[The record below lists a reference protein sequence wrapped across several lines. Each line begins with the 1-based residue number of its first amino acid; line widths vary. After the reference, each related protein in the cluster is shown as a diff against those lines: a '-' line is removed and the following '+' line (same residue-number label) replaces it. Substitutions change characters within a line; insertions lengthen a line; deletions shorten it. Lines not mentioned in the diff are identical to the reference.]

1 MGKKSST
8 ISHFCQLFD
17 FGANAKG
24 NWCYDND
31 IIKLDDIVDSLK
43 YLYPQYKCTM
53 NRYYM
58 HGITSVC
65 PTRQIFSQGYGLIIF
80 SFSVMRTQFWNGF
93 I

>member
-1 MGKKSST
+1 MLQLMFCMIIGKKSST

-43 YLYPQYKCTM
+43 YLYP
-53 NRYYM
+53 R
-58 HGITSVC
+58 
-65 PTRQIFSQGYGLIIF
+65 
-80 SFSVMRTQFWNGF
+80 
-93 I
+93 